1 MTSKNGA
8 TPPQLPFAQRY
19 ALTDIGGRINTLQQ
33 QITRLQVQTNEVLRE
48 CGLDPVKNYELNQDG
63 NLVLIEGAPDGEDR
77 EPVLQRDS
85 KSEG

>member
-1 MTSKNGA
+1 MTNKNGA
-8 TPPQLPFAQRY
+8 TPTQLTFAQRY

-33 QITRLQVQTNEVLRE
+33 QITRLQAQTNEVLRE

>member
-8 TPPQLPFAQRY
+8 TLTQLTFAQRY

-33 QITRLQVQTNEVLRE
+33 QIIRLQAQSNEVLRE
-48 CGLDPVKNYELNQDG
+48 CGLDHLKHYELNQDG
-63 NLVLIEGAPDGEDR
+63 NLVLIEGAPAGEDR
-77 EPVLQRDS
+77 EPILQRDS